1 MEQKQNQARLDD
13 KVIANIKTLFDLKE
27 QGILTEDEFT
37 KAKAKG
43 TSKGFLCIY
52 YTVECYISMTLIQSK
67 RKFKKCLKGY

>member
-1 MEQKQNQARLDD
+1 MCRILLYLSLTMEQKQNQARLDD

-43 TSKGFLCIY
+43 TLKGFFYI
-52 YTVECYISMTLIQSK
+52 VECLVGVY
-67 RKFKKCLKGY
+67 CL